1 MIFCL
6 ADTARAQE
14 SDPLV
19 VARAREAF
27 SEGVALAQEERFRE
41 AADRFR
47 EALRLRRA
55 PTVEYNLAS
64 ALIELREYREAEGH
78 LRSVLADNETTDGMR
93 ELATV
98 ARAEIRARA
107 GEIRVV
113 TDGSGTVYVDDE
125 EVERGAPI
133 FVTPG
138 SHVVDLREGGATIA
152 SRTIEADAG
161 AVVVAELDAG
171 TSVQAGGRRA
181 GPVGASDS
189 MVWIGAGIGIGIA
202 VAIGLVL
209 FATSSGSQSGV
220 APDYARPPGFFP
232 L

>member
-6 ADTARAQE
+6 AGAARAQE

-27 SEGVALAQEERFRE
+27 SEGVALAQEGRFRE

-47 EALRLRRA
+47 EALRLRSA

-78 LRSVLADNETTDGMR
+78 LRSVLADNETTPEMR

-113 TDGSGTVYVDDE
+113 HDGSGTVYVDDE
-125 EVERGAPI
+125 EVDTGGPI

-138 SHVVDLREGGATIA
+138 AHVVDLREGATTIA
-152 SRTIEADAG
+152 TQTVEAEAGTIT
-161 AVVVAELDAG
+161 VAELHAG
-171 TSVQAGGRRA
+171 TSVEPSGRGS

-189 MVWIGAGIGIGIA
+189 MVWIGAGIGIGLA

-209 FATSSGSQSGV
+209 FATASGSSSGV
-220 APDYARPPGFFP
+220 PPDYARPPGFFP